1 VSTIAISEHVPQV
14 RHEIIDA
21 SDQCLLNLLQTLLGC
36 LEFKL
41 CVNILDLSFQPR
53 LHLVYL
59 IFQIVEFGC
68 GCTSLIL
75 IVILCKTCLQLLR
88 DLADDVSDL
97 SDIGFK
103 FIEPLSEFLVFKSLE
118 SSE

>member
-1 VSTIAISEHVPQV
+1 MSTIAISEHVSQV

-21 SDQCLLNLLQTLLGC
+21 PDQCLLNLLQTLLGC

-59 IFQIVEFGC
+59 IFQIVEFSC